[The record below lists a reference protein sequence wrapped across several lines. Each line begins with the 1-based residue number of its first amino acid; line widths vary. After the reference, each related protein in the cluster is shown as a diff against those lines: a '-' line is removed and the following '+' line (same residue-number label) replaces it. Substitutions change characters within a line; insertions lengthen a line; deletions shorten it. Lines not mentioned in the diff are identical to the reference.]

1 MDTPRQPG
9 PRRTPPYFA
18 AVGLVAVSLAVVG
31 TLLTAPPT
39 PANDHADCATDRRV
53 VRRRLTGTEHPPCP
67 APHST
72 AVDSSSPR

>member
-31 TLLTAPPT
+31 TLLTAPAHATT
-39 PANDHADCATDRRV
+39 PA
-53 VRRRLTGTEHPPCP
+53 VRP
-67 APHST
+67 T
-72 AVDSSSPR
+72 AASSVAA